1 MPEIILVRHAA
12 TSWSGIRYCGR
23 SDPPL
28 SEEGQT
34 QAARLGSTLGPAL
47 PADALVISSPSLRAR
62 ATAEAIAAAV
72 GLGPVEVDERWQEA
86 DVGVAEGRTFDELA
100 AIAPD
105 LAAALAD
112 GTLEIDWPDGETH
125 RSLADRVGAAW
136 DALRDRGRTAVVV
149 SHAGPLAHA
158 LAMAHGRA
166 MQADDLL
173 APAGY
178 AHLHVDPIGRIGSTV
193 LPSRS

>member
-28 SEEGQT
+28 SEAGHA
-34 QAARLGSTLGPAL
+34 QAARLGGILGGAL
-47 PADALVISSPSLRAR
+47 PADALVISSPSLRAY
-62 ATAEAIAAAV
+62 ATAEAISAAA
-72 GLGPVEVDERWQEA
+72 GLGPIETDERWREA

-105 LAAALAD
+105 LAAALAA
-112 GTLEIDWPDGETH
+112 GALEIDWPDGETH
-125 RSLADRVGAAW
+125 RSLVQRVGAAW
-136 DALRDRGRTAVVV
+136 DALLDHGRSAVVV

-158 LAMAHGRA
+158 LAIAHERA
-166 MQADDLL
+166 IHADDLL

-178 AHLHVDPIGRIGSTV
+178 KRVHIDPRGRIGSAV